1 MKDTLLIFDLDGTLW
16 DSAGPVAEA
25 WNEVFQRE
33 CPGLPLLTKE
43 DIHSVM
49 GMTMKEIG
57 QTLYADISIPRRDE
71 IFDICC
77 VYEVEY
83 LHSHCGTLYPDFRST
98 MEALRAE
105 GYDLA
110 IVGRDSST
118 LEETSVLATAKG
130 VKVLKIEADLTQTP
144 SYSMIVEKTVEH
156 FGGLD
161 VLVNC
166 AGLAQS
172 EPFDSISP
180 DTYDSIMSTNVRI
193 PYLLTQEALPL
204 LRKSP
209 LATVINICSV
219 CAHKGYPLQSVY
231 SASKHALLG
240 WSKSLANEVYN
251 ENVRIH
257 IISPGGVYTDMVR
270 IARPDLSPEGMTLA
284 EDVAEAAAFFL
295 TMRRS
300 DAVVD
305 EIELHRPAKAPFA

>member
-1 MKDTLLIFDLDGTLW
+1 MKDISFWNGKTAIITGASGGIGRAIAVRTAEFGIHVILTGRNEAKLLETAALIEKAGGNAIIAAGDLQD
-16 DSAGPVAEA
+16 AG
-25 WNEVFQRE
+25 
-33 CPGLPLLTKE
+33 
-43 DIHSVM
+43 
-49 GMTMKEIG
+49 
-57 QTLYADISIPRRDE
+57 
-71 IFDICC
+71 
-77 VYEVEY
+77 
-83 LHSHCGTLYPDFRST
+83 FRT
-98 MEALRAE
+98 EL
-105 GYDLA
+105 
-110 IVGRDSST
+110 
-118 LEETSVLATAKG
+118 LATA
-130 VKVLKIEADLTQTP
+130 
-144 SYSMIVEKTVEH
+144 
-156 FGGLD
+156 GGTLD

-172 EPFDSISP
+172 EPFDAISP

-193 PYLLTQEALPL
+193 PYLLTQGALPL